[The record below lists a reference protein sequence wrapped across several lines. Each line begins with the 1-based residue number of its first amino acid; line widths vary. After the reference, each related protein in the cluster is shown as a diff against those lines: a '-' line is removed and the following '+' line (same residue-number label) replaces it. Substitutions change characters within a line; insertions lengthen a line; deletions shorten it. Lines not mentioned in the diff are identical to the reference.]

1 MPLLSQLSS
10 SLAAVSDA
18 QLYSLWAE
26 LGTEPEIKKEVAK

>member
-1 MPLLSQLSS
+1 MPVRPQLSS

-26 LGTEPEIKKEVAK
+26 LGTEPEIKKEIAK